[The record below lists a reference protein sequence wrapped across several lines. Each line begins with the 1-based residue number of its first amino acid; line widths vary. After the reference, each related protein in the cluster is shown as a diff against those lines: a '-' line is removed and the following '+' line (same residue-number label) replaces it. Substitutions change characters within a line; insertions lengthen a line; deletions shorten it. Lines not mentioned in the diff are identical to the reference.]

1 MSAAHVSVAL
11 IIYLSSV
18 VMVQTIAQRML
29 STQQPYSS
37 SLEIVRGGGGGG
49 LVVCECVWGGGWLF
63 VVNFLKHC
71 YNIMGCFP
79 FKE

>member
-1 MSAAHVSVAL
+1 MSAAHVSVGL
-11 IIYLSSV
+11 ITYLSSA

-37 SLEIVRGGGGGG
+37 SLEIVRGRGLCLCVCVGGGR
-49 LVVCECVWGGGWLF
+49 GWLF

-71 YNIMGCFP
+71 YTIMACLP

>member
-37 SLEIVRGGGGGG
+37 SLEIVRGGGG
-49 LVVCECVWGGGWLF
+49 LVVCVCG
-63 VVNFLKHC
+63 VVVC
-71 YNIMGCFP
+71 S
-79 FKE
+79 

>member
-11 IIYLSSV
+11 ITYLSFV

-37 SLEIVRGGGGGG
+37 SLEIVRGLCAWLCVRGVGVGGGGG
-49 LVVCECVWGGGWLF
+49 GGFFQL
-63 VVNFLKHC
+63 
-71 YNIMGCFP
+71 IS
-79 FKE
+79 

>member
-11 IIYLSSV
+11 ITYLSSV

-37 SLEIVRGGGGGG
+37 SLEIVRGGGGGCVCGGGEEG
-49 LVVCECVWGGGWLF
+49 LVVCS
-63 VVNFLKHC
+63 
-71 YNIMGCFP
+71 
-79 FKE
+79 